1 MGLSDSIF
9 NLKRLNYIND
19 EILILVKRVNLCAIL
34 LLSYLTFS
42 LLLLFMIFC
51 GASMVKTGEGN
62 LTDDQG
68 IKSSNVFE
76 VFKKLISWFLIPKY
90 LQLHFL
96 FLKKPTL
103 CFLVLIY
110 FWFLSELP
118 PPLLASYSIAFSWRY
133 LIRTKLEN
141 IYEKIEWSVWFRA

>member
-9 NLKRLNYIND
+9 NLKRLNDIND
-19 EILILVKRVNLCAIL
+19 KILILVKRINLCAIL

-76 VFKKLISWFLIPKY
+76 VFKKLIS
-90 LQLHFL
+90 
-96 FLKKPTL
+96 
-103 CFLVLIY
+103 
-110 FWFLSELP
+110 
-118 PPLLASYSIAFSWRY
+118 
-133 LIRTKLEN
+133 
-141 IYEKIEWSVWFRA
+141 